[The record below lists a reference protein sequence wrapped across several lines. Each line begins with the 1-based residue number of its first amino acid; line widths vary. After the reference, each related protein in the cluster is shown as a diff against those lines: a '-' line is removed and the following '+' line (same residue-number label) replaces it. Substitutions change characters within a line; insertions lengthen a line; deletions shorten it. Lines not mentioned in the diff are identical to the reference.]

1 MSIRLIE
8 QVVELTNAERAKAD
22 LQPLKLNDRLTGAA
36 LDHSN
41 DMAHDDF
48 FSHTGVDGST
58 VSDRVK
64 NSSYEYSTAGEN
76 IAAGQT
82 SAAEVVEDWMNSPG
96 HRANILNPNYTEI
109 GVGYEYL
116 ENDTGKFNYER
127 YWTQVFGTSSNDS
140 AAFESKSPTSI
151 SQFDFVDSEAE
162 IEAIDRSEETSK
174 LLMGNQISV
183 VDSVSIIRS
192 DEQDLMRI
200 GKHESPAWSNRKFDG
215 DITREITGDVTN
227 FSLTVDI
234 EDGSFDTGIA
244 TANPRVRVDE
254 IDFGQM
260 SSNIDVNLD
269 GSGAWWVGPKVDVRK
284 NKSGGTDGWHE
295 NYVIEN
301 ASRTPEE
308 YHERLLYDG
317 GTFLGETNHDGAT
330 YNHYFTPHPF
340 NNWNQFWSVRQDYR
354 SSGSVD
360 LDSIVDIWRDNGL
373 PNDYVTMLRANIE
386 TDGELFGQVEMDNLN
401 IADW

>member
-1 MSIRLIE
+1 MLTEKI
-8 QVVELTNAERAKAD
+8 VELTNVEREKAG
-22 LQPLKLNDRLTGAA
+22 LQPLKPNDLLTGAGG
-36 LDHSN
+36 DYSN
-41 DMAHDDF
+41 DMAEDDF
-48 FSHTGVDGST
+48 FSHTGADGST

-64 NSSYEYSTAGEN
+64 NSSYEYSTREN

-82 SAAEVVEDWMNSPG
+82 SAAQVVEDWMNSPG
-96 HRANILNPNYTEI
+96 HHENILNPDYTEI
-109 GVGYEYL
+109 GVGDEQL
-116 ENDTGKFNYER
+116 QNDPGSVNYNH

-151 SQFDFVDSEAE
+151 SQFNFVDSEAGV
-162 IEAIDRSEETSK
+162 EAVDRSEETSK

-192 DEQDLMRI
+192 DERDLMRI
-200 GKHESPAWSNRKFDG
+200 GKHESSAWFDNKFDG
-215 DITREITGDVTN
+215 DVTREITGDVTN

-234 EDGSFDTGIA
+234 EEGGFDTGIA

-260 SSNIDVNLD
+260 SSNIDANLD
-269 GSGAWWVGPKVDVRK
+269 GSGAWWIGPKVDVRK
-284 NKSGGTDGWHE
+284 NKSGGTDGWYE
-295 NYVIEN
+295 NYVVEN

-308 YHERLLYDG
+308 YHERLLDDG
-317 GTFLGETNHDGAT
+317 GTFLGETNYDGAI
-330 YNHYFTPHPF
+330 YNHYLTPHPF

-354 SSGSVD
+354 SSGSVN
-360 LDSIVDIWRDNGL
+360 LDDIVDVWRDNGL

-386 TDGELFGQVEMDNLN
+386 TDGEVFGQVEMDNIN